1 MGAFTDI
8 LDQVDQS
15 QNVAIN
21 CLSQR
26 QTEMFQ
32 LAQKYR
38 QPSGF
43 KNDAIGVWY
52 EAKNSV
58 TSAITKLRNFIQEK
72 SDSVMAQAVKPN
84 YADNSTIG
92 KVDYMEM
99 IEKFEQDMVNLRKN
113 TQDYNKSITKIQT
126 ALK

>member
-1 MGAFTDI
+1 
-8 LDQVDQS
+8 
-15 QNVAIN
+15 
-21 CLSQR
+21 
-26 QTEMFQ
+26 
-32 LAQKYR
+32 
-38 QPSGF
+38 
-43 KNDAIGVWY
+43 
-52 EAKNSV
+52 
-58 TSAITKLRNFIQEK
+58 
-72 SDSVMAQAVKPN
+72 MAQAVKPN